1 MLFCICLVQ
10 LNKSDFVGGTT
21 RTLQR
26 TATSSLNQSLD
37 TTQGHQTRSATSTKQ
52 TRLKKPIIK
61 IQPKTKWRIQYPKDL
76 IRNPAGRKSA
86 ALLQGVGRQ
95 RSRIKVMVN
104 YFCIKNFET
113 EKINHFY
120 RYL

>member
-37 TTQGHQTRSATSTKQ
+37 TTQGHQTR
-52 TRLKKPIIK
+52 LKKPIIK
-61 IQPKTKWRIQYPKDL
+61 IQPKKKWRIQYPKDL
-76 IRNPAGRKSA
+76 IRNSAGRKSA
-86 ALLQGVGRQ
+86 ALLQGVGGQ
-95 RSRIKVMVN
+95 RSRITVTVN
-104 YFCIKNFET
+104 SFCIKNFET